1 MPAIL
6 SNHKRPDT
14 GLMVLRIFV
23 AAFFIF
29 LLAPI
34 LIVVL
39 YSVSDAA
46 YTVWP
51 IQDLSLR
58 WYERMIEY
66 RPFLT
71 SLGFSFKVA
80 IWAAALSILIGVPAA
95 LALARSRS
103 PLAEAVT
110 TFLLAPLSMPMI
122 LLGVALL
129 YYFSWMGLG
138 VSQTGVILSHT
149 VVSLPYIVRTVAA
162 VYMNAGK
169 GQEES
174 AAILGANRV
183 QVFVRVTLPMIRAGI
198 LAGGIFAMLISLDNL
213 PISFFFAGPD
223 TNTLPVV
230 MLAYQQN
237 QFDPAIAAI
246 STTQMVIAIAML
258 LVVQRLTGL
267 HHIIGQQR

>member
-1 MPAIL
+1 MPALI
-6 SNHKRPDT
+6 SNRKRPDF
-14 GLMVLRIFV
+14 GLAALKLFV
-23 AAFFIF
+23 VAFFLF

-34 LIVVL
+34 LVVVI
-39 YSVSDAA
+39 YSLSDAA
-46 YTVWP
+46 YTTWP
-51 IQDLSLR
+51 ITDLSLR

-66 RPFLT
+66 TPFLT
-71 SLGFSFKVA
+71 SLAFSLQVA
-80 IWAAALSILIGVPAA
+80 VVSALLSILIGVPAA

-103 PLAEAVT
+103 RHAEAVM

-138 VSQTGVILSHT
+138 VSKTAVVLGHT

-162 VYMNAGK
+162 VYVQAGRS
-169 GQEES
+169 QEEN
-174 AAILGANRV
+174 AAILGANRW
-183 QVFVRVTLPMIRAGI
+183 QVFYRVTLPLVRAGI
-198 LAGGIFAMLISLDNL
+198 LAGAIFAMLISLDNL
-213 PISFFFAGPD
+213 PISFFFAGPE

-246 STTQMVIAIAML
+246 STTQTVIAVIML
-258 LVVQRLTGL
+258 LIVQRLTGL

>member
-6 SNHKRPDT
+6 SNRKGPDT

-23 AAFFIF
+23 VAFFIF

-39 YSVSDAA
+39 YSFSETA

-51 IQDLSLR
+51 IQDFSLR

-80 IWAAALSILIGVPAA
+80 ICAAAISILIGVPAA

-103 PLAEAVT
+103 PWAEAVT

-129 YYFSWMGLG
+129 YYFSWIGLG
-138 VSQTGVILSHT
+138 VSQIGVILSHA

-162 VYMNAGK
+162 VYLNAGR

-174 AAILGANRV
+174 AAILGANRI

-213 PISFFFAGPD
+213 PISFFFSGPD

-246 STTQMVIAIAML
+246 STTQMVIAIVML
-258 LVVQRLTGL
+258 LAVERLTGL

>member
-6 SNHKRPDT
+6 SNRKRPDT
-14 GLMVLRIFV
+14 GLIVLRTFV
-23 AAFFIF
+23 AAFFVF

-51 IQDLSLR
+51 IQKLSLR

-80 IWAAALSILIGVPAA
+80 IWAAILSILIGVPAA

-103 PLAEAVT
+103 PWAEVVT
-110 TFLLAPLSMPMI
+110 TFLLGPLSMPMI

-246 STTQMVIAIAML
+246 STAQMVIAIVML

>member
-1 MPAIL
+1 MSALL
-6 SNHKRPDT
+6 SNRKGPDL
-14 GLMVLRIFV
+14 GLVVLRIFV
-23 AAFFIF
+23 TAFFLF

-39 YSVSDAA
+39 YSLSDAA

-51 IQDLSLR
+51 IQDISLR

-66 RPFLT
+66 TPFLT
-71 SLGFSFKVA
+71 SLAFSFKVA
-80 IWAAALSILIGVPAA
+80 IWAAVLSILIGVPAA
-95 LALARSRS
+95 LALARSRARW
-103 PLAEAVT
+103 AEAVT

-138 VSQTGVILSHT
+138 VSQTSVILSHT

-174 AAILGANRV
+174 ASILGANKV
-183 QVFVRVTLPMIRAGI
+183 QVFLRVTLPMIRAGI

-246 STTQMVIAIAML
+246 STTQMVIVIVML

>member
-1 MPAIL
+1 MPAVL
-6 SNHKRPDT
+6 SNRKRPDT

-23 AAFFIF
+23 AAFFVF